1 MFFLRAASFFS
12 ILGTA
17 AKSLSFGGSVYR
29 SSSDYEPVDHAH
41 DLVVNLAAR

>member
-17 AKSLSFGGSVYR
+17 AKGISFGGILCR
-29 SSSDYEPVDHAH
+29 SSSDYEPIDHAH
-41 DLVVNLAAR
+41 DLVVNLAAC